1 MIHAAEIRKDNGQLQ
16 QLQFSLTALGATS
29 LQAKTTISKK
39 RMTAVAHAPTYQLN
53 LSGERVL
60 AGVAA
65 AGGFIGIFMWALI
78 RLWLFEP

>member
-16 QLQFSLTALGATS
+16 FSLAALGAANP
-29 LQAKTTISKK
+29 QAKTTILKN
-39 RMTAVAHAPTYQLN
+39 RATAVADARTYQLN

-60 AGVAA
+60 AGAA
-65 AGGFIGIFMWALI
+65 AAVGFIGVFMWALI